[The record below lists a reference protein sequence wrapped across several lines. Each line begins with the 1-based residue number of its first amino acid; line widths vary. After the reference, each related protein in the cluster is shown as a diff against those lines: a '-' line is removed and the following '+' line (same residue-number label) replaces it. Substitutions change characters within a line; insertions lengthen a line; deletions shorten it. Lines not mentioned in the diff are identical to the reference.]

1 VADFDI
7 YNDKLPKRVNNADRK
22 PTIAQL
28 KAALT
33 AGDATTFTTARLN
46 SMTEIDLI
54 NACRTRG
61 YTVNTTL

>member
-1 VADFDI
+1 MADYDI
-7 YNDKLPKRVNNADRK
+7 YNDKLPKRLNNADRK

-33 AGDATTFTTARLN
+33 AGDATTFTAARLN
-46 SMTEIDLI
+46 SMTETDMIS
-54 NACRTRG
+54 ACRIRG